1 VPGGNA
7 HERYLEITI
16 NSQPIFEH
24 MCGFENKYYL
34 YDLKTI
40 TQSGGVPF
48 PHSSLLTQLFPFNLA
63 FSN

>member
-7 HERYLEITI
+7 HERYLKITI

-48 PHSSLLTQLFPFNLA
+48 PHSSF
-63 FSN
+63 